1 MNPTLDIIITHY
13 NEPDEVVRPQLD
25 SIALQQCVDFSKIH
39 IIIAHDGEENVPTAL
54 ADEYARK
61 GMNIRALGFP
71 HGGVSAVRNNG
82 MKYALEEGAEYIMF
96 CDCDDMF
103 LSNLGLYIIFKEIEE
118 GSFDVL
124 IPTFIEE
131 GRDSRGNLF
140 LVPHSNDRCFVHGK
154 VYNSK
159 YLADNGFQFNTLVH
173 MHEDGCFNA
182 VVTNMTSDVR
192 LVDKAYYLWKWRDG
206 STVRYPLFILKTY
219 GELCKA
225 RMFIIDELLNRG
237 NKMQACAYATM
248 LLFDAYYTYNVY
260 PRGEAEDEESHLK
273 CAMMCFALFY
283 NKYKYLI
290 DLMTPSSLSQISSAA
305 RKQAVAEG
313 LTMERITFK
322 DWIALIKTM
331 IA

>member
-1 MNPTLDIIITHY
+1 MNHTLDIIITHY
-13 NEPDEVVRPQLD
+13 NEPEEVVRPMLE
-25 SIALQQCVDFSKIH
+25 SIALQQCVDFSRIG
-39 IIIAHDGEENVPTAL
+39 ILIANDGEENVPTAL

-82 MKYALEEGAEYIMF
+82 LKYAIEEGADYIMF

-131 GRDSRGNLF
+131 GRDRSGNLF
-140 LVPHSNDRCFVHGK
+140 LLPHPNDRCFVHGK
-154 VYNSK
+154 VYRVK
-159 YLADNGFQFNTLVH
+159 YLADNGFQFNPLVH

-182 VVTNMTSDVR
+182 VVTNMTSDIR
-192 LVDKAYYLWKWRDG
+192 LIDKAYYLWKWRDG
-206 STVRYPLFILKTY
+206 SVVRRTNFILTTY
-219 GELCKA
+219 DELVKA
-225 RMFIIDELLNRG
+225 RMFIVDELLNRG
-237 NKMQACAYATM
+237 NKMQACYYATM
-248 LLFDAYYTYNVY
+248 LLFDAYYTYNVF
-260 PRGEAEDEESHLK
+260 PRGEGENEEQYLE

-290 DLMTPSSLSQISSAA
+290 DLMTPSSLSQISSVA
-305 RKQAVAEG
+305 RKQAVPEG

-322 DWIALIKTM
+322 DWIAHIKTM